1 MGKKCL
7 AFVTLAR
14 MRQTSSLRWGCT
26 RRDKKICKHL
36 ASLGICEAQLQWKMP
51 QNSKIPP
58 LCAIIHD
65 TYGEYKVNSSL
76 KTLCCHCRAPQ
87 APQNGG
93 DGINTHLSSRMEMA
107 ATPQAPRWNLS
118 LAVAGW
124 CSPQGCDA
132 PSPRPLSPSPILS
145 FLPLYQSPWLCK
157 SRSRC
162 GWEPSLGAVWSRGP
176 CQHEKQGIGLILY

>member
-1 MGKKCL
+1 
-7 AFVTLAR
+7 

-51 QNSKIPP
+51 RNSEIPP

-87 APQNGG
+87 APQNSG
-93 DGINTHLSSRMEMA
+93 DGINTHLSSRMEIA
-107 ATPQAPRWNLS
+107 ATSQALRRNLS

-124 CSPQGCDA
+124 CSPQRCDT

-145 FLPLYQSPWLCK
+145 FLPFVPVSLALQVTQPLWL
-157 SRSRC
+157 
-162 GWEPSLGAVWSRGP
+162 EPSLGAVWSRGP
-176 CQHEKQGIGLILY
+176 CRHEKQGIGLILY